1 MKEMYQFCFT
11 DRRGDRVAGVV
22 KATSPEEAKKIL
34 AKVYWR
40 EDLSRYCRIAP
51 VKFNDSGVCEVYY
64 G

>member
-1 MKEMYQFCFT
+1 MKDMYQFCFT

-34 AKVYWR
+34 TERYGR
-40 EDLSRYCRIAP
+40 DDISRYCRIEP
-51 VKFNDSGVCEVYY
+51 VKFNDSGVCVVYY